1 MEDARKVISFKFSHH
16 ELVWLI
22 EKSLETG
29 NFEELFEGQV
39 EDVDVQKV
47 LERIALAHENM
58 NLRCKAIQQIRDVN
72 MLDELVKKSQIYRV
86 IGDAAQGR
94 LEALNKGQGFTNAL

>member
-1 MEDARKVISFKFSHH
+1 MEDMRKEIILKVSHS

-72 MLDELVKKSQIYRV
+72 MLDELVKKSQSYRM
-86 IGDAAQGR
+86 IGDIAQGR
-94 LEALNKGQGFTNAL
+94 LEALNTHAL